1 MNAII
6 KPIALAI
13 GVSLLSLSACSQPV
27 KSTLEASLQA
37 EQGDAVAAVLIFAE
51 WCPSCKVLDPKVE
64 AARASEDWS
73 GVSFVLLDFTDKNSA
88 RLFEAADA
96 AGVGPAI
103 RKELAGGV
111 RTGQLILVDLEDQV
125 AVDRLTKDLSVEAI
139 SERIRTALPAL

>member
-1 MNAII
+1 
-6 KPIALAI
+6 
-13 GVSLLSLSACSQPV
+13 
-27 KSTLEASLQA
+27 
-37 EQGDAVAAVLIFAE
+37 
-51 WCPSCKVLDPKVE
+51 
-64 AARASEDWS
+64 
-73 GVSFVLLDFTDKNSA
+73 LLDFTDKNSA